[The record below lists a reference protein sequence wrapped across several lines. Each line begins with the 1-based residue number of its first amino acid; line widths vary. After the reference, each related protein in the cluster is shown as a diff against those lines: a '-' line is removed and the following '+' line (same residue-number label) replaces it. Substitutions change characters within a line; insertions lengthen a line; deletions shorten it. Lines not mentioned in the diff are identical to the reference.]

1 MDCAMVSFFKGAVVK
16 DFRLG
21 FYIKLLFLVHLE
33 NAKPQLTELLNFEHE
48 SALSP
53 RALIVNQQS
62 FR

>member
-1 MDCAMVSFFKGAVVK
+1 MDSAMVSFIKGATVK

-21 FYIKLLFLVHLE
+21 FNIKLLFLVNLE
-33 NAKPQLTELLNFEHE
+33 NAKPQFTELLKFEHE

-53 RALIVNQQS
+53 TALIVNQQS